1 MFDATTILAY
11 RGKNKAVIGG
21 DGQVTFGQT
30 VLKNNA
36 NKIRALLS
44 TEAVTLE
51 FEDSAIH
58 AIAHYAQMANEKTED
73 IGARRLHTVVEKV
86 LEEISFNA
94 HLHKNETITVTK
106 ESVNTILSPLVGDE
120 DLARYIP

>member
-1 MFDATTILAY
+1 LILTKP
-11 RGKNKAVIGG
+11 KNSLLEQYK
-21 DGQVTFGQT
+21 
-30 VLKNNA
+30 
-36 NKIRALLS
+36 ALLS

-73 IGARRLHTVVEKV
+73 IGARRLHTVIEKV